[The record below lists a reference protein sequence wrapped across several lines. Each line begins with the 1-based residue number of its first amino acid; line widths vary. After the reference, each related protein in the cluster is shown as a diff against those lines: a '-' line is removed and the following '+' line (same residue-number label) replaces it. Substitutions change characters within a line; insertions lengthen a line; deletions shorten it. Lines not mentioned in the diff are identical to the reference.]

1 MSDNTVSDNSSSTL
15 APFKSRIFLSIWLA
29 TLISNFGMQ
38 IHTMAAAW
46 LMASMEPSPLMVAL
60 IQVAAS
66 VPFLLFALLAGTLS
80 DMYDKRLQM
89 LAAQSLALVSSAVL
103 AYFALTDSITA
114 WGLLALIFSIS
125 VGMAF
130 YAPVWQSSLNLQV
143 PKEHMAE
150 AVGLNAAGFNLARSF
165 SPAIGGVLLTSVGA
179 AWAFLINTV
188 SYIGIIVVIARWK
201 LPASAKRSNREP
213 VLRAMGLGFRYVR
226 LTHYMRVVII
236 RVLLAGTCV
245 AVFWSLMPI
254 IARDQLQGGAA
265 TYSIILFAFGIGSV
279 MGGLGNRWL
288 RLRFGTQRTA
298 LGSQLIMSLAAL
310 GCGVSHWLW
319 LTCLLLTLAGASWMA
334 FMTIMNTSIQLS
346 APKWIVGRAIAI
358 YQTSAFGS
366 LALGSLLWGKAATEI
381 GINYALLLAGGLCLL
396 SCIYSRRHPLAE
408 LDTVNADTVDID
420 SRFSEEIQLEPGRSK
435 ICLSLIYQVELDKEV
450 EFLATMTELKRV
462 RFRSGAVD
470 WSLSQGLD
478 NPRCWTERFIS
489 QNWDDLQM
497 SRQRYTAQDNN
508 VRLHACTFDQR
519 GRPDMIREVIRSSKR
534 SP

>member
-1 MSDNTVSDNSSSTL
+1 MADNTSSTL

-29 TLISNFGMQ
+29 SLISNFGMQ

-46 LMASMEPSPLMVAL
+46 LMASLEPSPFMVAL

-66 VPFLLFALLAGTLS
+66 VPFLMFALLAGTLS
-80 DMYDKRLQM
+80 DMYDKRLLM
-89 LAAQSLALVSSAVL
+89 LAAQSLALLSSAVL
-103 AYFALTDSITA
+103 AYCALTGAITS

-179 AWAFLINTV
+179 AWAFMINTV
-188 SYIGIIVVIARWK
+188 SYIGIIVVIALWK
-201 LPASAKRSNREP
+201 IPTSAKRSSREP

-236 RVLLAGTCV
+236 RVLLGGTCA

-288 RLRFGTQRTA
+288 RLRFGTQNTA
-298 LGSQLIMSLAAL
+298 LGSQIILGLAAL
-310 GCGVSHWLW
+310 LCGLSSSLW
-319 LTCLLLTLAGASWMA
+319 LTCLLLTLAGAAWMA

-366 LALGSLLWGKAATEI
+366 LALGSLLWGKIAAET
-381 GINYALLLAGGLCLL
+381 GINYALLMAGGLCLL
-396 SCIYSRRHPLAE
+396 SCIYSQRKPLPE
-408 LDTVNADTVDID
+408 LNSVNADTVNID
-420 SRFSEEIQLEPGRSK
+420 SRFPEEIQVETGRSQV
-435 ICLSLIYQVELDKEV
+435 CLSLIYEVALDKEA
-450 EFLATMTELKRV
+450 EFLHTMAELKRV
-462 RFRSGAVD
+462 RLRSGAVD
-470 WSLSQGLD
+470 WSLCQGLD
-478 NPRCWTERFIS
+478 NPRCWTERFTS
-489 QNWDDLQM
+489 QDWDDLQI
-497 SRQRYTAQDNN
+497 SRQRYTTQDNN
-508 VRLHACTFDQR
+508 VRLHACTLDQR

-534 SP
+534 SS